1 MSKSL
6 RLAALA
12 TLAMLPAAAS
22 LAADHA
28 PQGHVPVTGMP
39 QLAFGHPEQGAYL
52 VGQVVWL
59 LVIFAVL
66 YFLMAKVA
74 LPRMAGVLEARRS
87 RIDGDLDAAR
97 SAKERA
103 DAAMAEHRTATA
115 RARAEAQASIAAA
128 VTQAQDELA
137 NKTDAMNAKLAQQ
150 IDAAERQIS
159 AARDAAL
166 GALRQVSADTAEAV
180 VARIAGGAQRGAIDA
195 AVDRELAARGHA

>member
-12 TLAMLPAAAS
+12 TLAMLPATASFAAGQ
-22 LAADHA
+22 A
-28 PQGHVPVTGMP
+28 PGGHEPVTGMP

-59 LVIFAVL
+59 LVIFGVL

-74 LPRMAGVLEARRS
+74 LPRMAGVLEVRRN
-87 RIDGDLDAAR
+87 RIEGDLEAAR
-97 SAKERA
+97 VAKQSA
-103 DAAMAEHRTATA
+103 DAAMTEHRTATA

-137 NKTDAMNAKLAQQ
+137 TKTDAMNAKLAKQ
-150 IDAAERQIS
+150 IEAAERQIS
-159 AARDAAL
+159 AARDQAL

-180 VARIAGGAQRGAIDA
+180 VARIAGGANRGAIDA